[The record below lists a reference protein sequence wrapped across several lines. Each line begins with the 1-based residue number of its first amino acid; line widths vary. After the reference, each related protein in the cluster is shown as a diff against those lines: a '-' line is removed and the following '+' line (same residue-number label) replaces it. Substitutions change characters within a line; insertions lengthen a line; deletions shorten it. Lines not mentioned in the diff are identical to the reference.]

1 MSNFLTNF
9 CFIFLILYCCI
20 LKSKSIQSFEN
31 KLQSPIMKL
40 ALNGYNLGEIEKI
53 LITKILSNK
62 IFTLPN
68 INLSD
73 NVTFIGNINLS
84 LNNINLTIFNTPEA
98 DVYFNQD
105 DNININ
111 INPLKGKINF
121 NYLFSSNFISS
132 EENGTILLN
141 NINLQINNTLY
152 QIKNVHETE
161 KEIPG
166 IQIDS
171 ISINNIE
178 LDFYFNKNGTFEKLI
193 KYFYKNLKKF
203 LLNVMLNVMEIE
215 LNKFEVIKSMNDKL
229 YNIFTNINMNIPLN
243 IKDIDEN
250 IKLSFSIN
258 EKPII
263 KNNYLE
269 ISVRAEIKGNYYIY
283 DEINNITLP
292 CIVDNPEFISNKS
305 INSLISQF
313 IFNNAIDVYYYFG
326 KLNIEITNDT
336 VGISEI
342 NVGLL
347 SGFIKE
353 ITNGYKSNQIAKII
367 TKALSS
373 PFLDINSNDNLKLTL
388 NENIKI
394 FVYNDTKYLNESI
407 GTIPIDA
414 DTILEIDMNFNI
426 NNEIIE
432 LKINSIQMLSF
443 EIKNS
448 LVGDV
453 DVENVK
459 KNFNN
464 LIKIYMPQINQK
476 IKDKVENLK
485 QILVNYKGINLS
497 DIFAKSYENY
507 IKVDISP
514 IMVSLFNLIYY

>member
-84 LNNINLTIFNTPEA
+84 LNNINLTIFNTTEA

-111 INPLKGKINF
+111 INPLKGKITF

-132 EENGTILLN
+132 EGNGTILLN
-141 NINLQINNTLY
+141 NINLQINNSLY
-152 QIKNVHETE
+152 QINNTHETE

-166 IQIDS
+166 IKIYS
-171 ISINNIE
+171 IGINNIE

-203 LLNVMLNVMEIE
+203 LINVMEIE
-215 LNKFEVIKSMNDKL
+215 IKKSMNDKL

-258 EKPII
+258 ETII

-269 ISVRAEIKGNYYIY
+269 ISVGAEIKGNYYIY
-283 DEINNITLP
+283 DEVNNITLP

-353 ITNGYKSNQIAKII
+353 ITNGYKSNQTAKII

-373 PFLDINSNDNLKLTL
+373 PLLDIYLNDNIKLTL

-414 DTILEIDMNFNI
+414 DTILEINMNFNI

-464 LIKIYMPQINQK
+464 LIKIYLSQINQK

-514 IMVSLFNLIYY
+514 IIVSLFNLIYY